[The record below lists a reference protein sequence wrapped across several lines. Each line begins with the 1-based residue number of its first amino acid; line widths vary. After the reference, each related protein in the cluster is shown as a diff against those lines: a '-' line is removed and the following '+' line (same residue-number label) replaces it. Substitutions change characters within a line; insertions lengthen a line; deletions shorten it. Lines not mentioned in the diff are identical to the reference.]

1 MTVPSI
7 DGYAWWT
14 ASCSSRFWIWSA
26 GHGPMHNIGADDV
39 VPPINVPQLTR
50 SLPMTDDS
58 QLLGVAAVV
67 LLSIPLVLPVS
78 LGAAILL
85 GLALLVLLYIA
96 ANDLL
101 GPR

>member
-1 MTVPSI
+1 
-7 DGYAWWT
+7 
-14 ASCSSRFWIWSA
+14 
-26 GHGPMHNIGADDV
+26 MHNIGADDV

-67 LLSIPLVLPVS
+67 LLSIPLLLPVS

>member
-1 MTVPSI
+1 
-7 DGYAWWT
+7 
-14 ASCSSRFWIWSA
+14 
-26 GHGPMHNIGADDV
+26 
-39 VPPINVPQLTR
+39 
-50 SLPMTDDS
+50 MTDDS

>member
-1 MTVPSI
+1 
-7 DGYAWWT
+7 
-14 ASCSSRFWIWSA
+14 
-26 GHGPMHNIGADDV
+26 MHNIGADDV